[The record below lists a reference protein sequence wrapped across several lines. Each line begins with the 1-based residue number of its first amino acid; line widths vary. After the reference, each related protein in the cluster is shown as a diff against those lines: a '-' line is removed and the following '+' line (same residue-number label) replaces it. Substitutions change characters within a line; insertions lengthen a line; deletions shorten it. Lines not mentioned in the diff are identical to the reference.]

1 MFKLVIE
8 DDEGNRTIVPVIRD
22 EISIG
27 RRKGNT
33 IRLNERNVSRD
44 HARLLRDDNVV
55 FLEDRD
61 SRYKTLCNGIPIEGK
76 VKFNIGDVF
85 SIGDYA
91 LSLQSDAVAHIA
103 GVANIA
109 TAVPMVVNPP
119 PMKAK
124 TEGTEII
131 IIAPG
136 KLVVTS
142 SNFAGQ
148 TFALT
153 KPEMLI
159 GRGEDC
165 DIIIDHRS
173 VSTHHAKVVRDAVGS
188 YQIVDLDSKNGI
200 KVSGEEYQSIRLKR
214 GDTIEMGH
222 VRFRF
227 VEPGEN
233 YIFAPQAMEYEEA
246 FSNVSSSKS
255 WLLPALG
262 VLVLLA
268 CIGGYFAFSG
278 GSTDVEVEKEVNTTV
293 VKKDLNVGNIE
304 NIIESARTHIR
315 KGKIDKAIAKL
326 ETAKMLSPNSGQ
338 TAVIE
343 KMLSD
348 AVIWSSLAKA
358 LEMGEDNLKAKRYDQ
373 ALEKFQKISADTS
386 TPIYQIM
393 SEKGLSNQAVAGLLK
408 EAKTALKEGRKGDS
422 KRALHAIL
430 LYDAEHTEANKMNKK
445 LKDVEIT
452 DAPELDPIKV
462 AVKEVKETKAVKKHR
477 KVKKVIK
484 RFEKDPVLAKEFH
497 AEALALFVRDPSGAI
512 SKCNLAVKHG
522 SKRCNR
528 ILAVSYKRVGNT
540 KKACKYHKRAR
551 IEPTGLNCP

>member
-44 HARLLRDDNVV
+44 HARLLRDDKVV
-55 FLEDRD
+55 FLEDMD
-61 SRYKTLCNGIPIEGK
+61 SRYKTLCNGIPIDGK

-91 LSLQSDAVAHIA
+91 LSLQSDAVSDIA
-103 GVANIA
+103 GIA
-109 TAVPMVVNPP
+109 SAKPAEAAPP
-119 PMKAK
+119 AK
-124 TEGTEII
+124 LPAPVKKNEGTEII
-131 IIAPG
+131 MTAPG

-159 GRGEDC
+159 GRGETC

-173 VSTHHAKVVRDAVGS
+173 VSTLHAKVVRDQTGI
-188 YQIVDLDSKNGI
+188 YKIVDLDSKNGI

-233 YIFAPQAMEYEEA
+233 YVFAPQAMEYEEA
-246 FSNVSSSKS
+246 FSGSSSSKP
-255 WLLPALG
+255 WLLPVLG
-262 VLVLLA
+262 LLLIVGA
-268 CIGGYFAFSG
+268 VGAYFAFAG
-278 GSTDVEVEKEVNTTV
+278 GEKVEEVAKV
-293 VKKDLNVGNIE
+293 VKKADNVGNIE
-304 NIIESARTHIR
+304 NIIEGARTHIR
-315 KGKIDKAIAKL
+315 KGKIDKAISKL
-326 ETAKMLSPNSGQ
+326 ETAKMLTPNSGQ
-338 TAVIE
+338 TAVID
-343 KMLSD
+343 KLLSD

-358 LEMGEDNLKAKRYDQ
+358 LEMGEDNLKEKRFDQ
-373 ALEKFQKISADTS
+373 ALEKFKEISADTS

-393 SEKGLSNQAVAGLLK
+393 SEKGFPNQAISGLLK
-408 EAKTALKEGRKGDS
+408 EAKAAGKDGRKEDS

-430 LYDAEHTEANKMNKK
+430 LYDSEHTEANKMIKK
-445 LKDVEIT
+445 LGDVALTVAKKEKKDVV
-452 DAPELDPIKV
+452 AKDPKEKTV
-462 AVKEVKETKAVKKHR
+462 AVKKDTEK
-477 KVKKVIK
+477 KVKKVK
-484 RFEKDPVLAKEFH
+484 KKFQKDPKEAKKLGTLAVRLM
-497 AEALALFVRDPSGAI
+497 AEGNLRGAI
-512 SKCNLAVKHG
+512 SKCREAQKHG
-522 SKRCNR
+522 YNCTRVF
-528 ILAVSYKRVGNT
+528 AVSYKNLGET
-540 KKACKYHKRAR
+540 AKACKYYKRLGVSS
-551 IEPTGLNCP
+551 GLDCK